1 MSTTRDFGDFNKWEG
16 TGNWKIID
24 CSWDRDNSS
33 GKYKLAAEMGYVK
46 TGEKSFFGE
55 KTKLIM
61 QSIVVKKKV
70 GMFNIIKREE
80 TIPPNEEIIRH
91 NISNVE
97 LQPNICD
104 I

>member
-61 QSIVVKKKV
+61 QSIVVKKKLECLILLKEKKQFHLMKKSL
-70 GMFNIIKREE
+70 G
-80 TIPPNEEIIRH
+80 TIL
-91 NISNVE
+91 VM
-97 LQPNICD
+97 
-104 I
+104 